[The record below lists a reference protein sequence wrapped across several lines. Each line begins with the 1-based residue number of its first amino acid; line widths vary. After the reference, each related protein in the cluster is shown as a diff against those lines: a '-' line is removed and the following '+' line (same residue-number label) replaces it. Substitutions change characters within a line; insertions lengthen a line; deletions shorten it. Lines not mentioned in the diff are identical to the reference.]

1 MIIDESDERMFR
13 DLESFYA
20 GTKSEKVFTICLTAT
35 AYDGSDEGLHK
46 NALNELGYEVY
57 TNSDKKEDFEPV
69 VHESFFIGELE
80 KYRTIILNESE
91 KCGVLIYATGNEY
104 ECLC

>member
-35 AYDGSDEGLHK
+35 AYDGTDESVHK
-46 NALNELGYEVY
+46 NALNELGY
-57 TNSDKKEDFEPV
+57 
-69 VHESFFIGELE
+69 
-80 KYRTIILNESE
+80 
-91 KCGVLIYATGNEY
+91 
-104 ECLC
+104 